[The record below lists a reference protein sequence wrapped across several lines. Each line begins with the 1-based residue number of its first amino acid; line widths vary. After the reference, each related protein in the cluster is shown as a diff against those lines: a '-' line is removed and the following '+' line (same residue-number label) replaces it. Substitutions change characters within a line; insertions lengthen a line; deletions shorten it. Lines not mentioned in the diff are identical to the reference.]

1 MIKRSWGCPIAWS
14 WMILSDLAS
23 PTDDERSTP
32 GHLRSNKR
40 RYALRRARRSFD
52 QHRRT
57 GERPQAALQV
67 GCCVGTNEA
76 SPSFQRWAVLR
87 PRKKRPM
94 DPHERPVVTDNN
106 KVAMRA
112 GSTGNN
118 VRYVLIASTALVIV
132 AFIAI
137 ALFVKP

>member
-1 MIKRSWGCPIAWS
+1 
-14 WMILSDLAS
+14 
-23 PTDDERSTP
+23 
-32 GHLRSNKR
+32 
-40 RYALRRARRSFD
+40 
-52 QHRRT
+52 
-57 GERPQAALQV
+57 
-67 GCCVGTNEA
+67 
-76 SPSFQRWAVLR
+76 
-87 PRKKRPM
+87 M

-112 GSTGNN
+112 DSTGNN